1 MLLLAVET
9 STPSSSVALLDREGP
24 VATATL
30 TMPRRHGEFL
40 GPAVEFCLA
49 QAGRTVADLTGV
61 AVGVGPG
68 LYTGLRVGMAFGQAL
83 AQARNLPVVGL
94 SGLDVMGF
102 SARHTGRTIH
112 AAIDARR
119 GQVFWATYHRVPG
132 GVQRDGD
139 LQVGSLEE
147 LEAEIMSTG
156 GHPTLIQTGVDD
168 GGQGLDD
175 ARVDLAARVDR
186 PPLAVDL
193 GMLATPKFLR
203 EETVRPGEL
212 EAIYLRRV
220 DAKIGWQARGRL
232 QGGAMS

>member
-9 STPSSSVALLDREGP
+9 STPSSSVALLDRDGT
-24 VATATL
+24 VASATL
-30 TMPRRHGEFL
+30 SMPRRHGEFL
-40 GPAVEFCLA
+40 APAVSFCLA
-49 QAGRTVADLTGV
+49 QAGRSVKDLTGV
-61 AVGVGPG
+61 AIGVGPG

-83 AQARNLPVVGL
+83 AQARRLPVVGL

-139 LQVGSLEE
+139 LQVGTVEDLV
-147 LEAEIMSTG
+147 AEMMATSG
-156 GHPTLIQTGVDD
+156 RPTLIQTGLA
-168 GGQGLDD
+168 GRTQELDD
-175 ARVDLAARVDR
+175 ARVDLAAQVDR

-193 GMLATPKFLR
+193 GMLAMPRFLR
-203 EETVRPGEL
+203 EETARPGEL
-212 EAIYLRRV
+212 DAIYLRRV
-220 DAKIGWQARGRL
+220 DARIGWETRGRL
-232 QGGAMS
+232 RGGSSS